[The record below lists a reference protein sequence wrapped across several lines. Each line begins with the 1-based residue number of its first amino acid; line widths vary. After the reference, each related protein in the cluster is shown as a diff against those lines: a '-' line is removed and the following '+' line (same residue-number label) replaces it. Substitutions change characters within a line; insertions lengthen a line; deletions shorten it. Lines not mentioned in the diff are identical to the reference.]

1 MKPNEDVLV
10 RKYWDQNQIQ
20 KLNEELLAN
29 IKKKLPA
36 LKKLLKKSMDHWV
49 YEDYIYRFYHHSFKV
64 FWIQGHTVEIVKIL
78 KELAP
83 EGVTE
88 FDSYFEEI
96 FKQGTGKQF
105 KSKYNKAWTKHT
117 RPILEA
123 FFHAKYMLEM
133 AIKYGKELETAPT
146 YLPSGWAGLLTL
158 YNLR

>member
-1 MKPNEDVLV
+1 MKPNEDLLG
-10 RKYWDQNQIQ
+10 RKYRTEDQTQ

-49 YEDYIYRFYHHSFKV
+49 YEDYVYRFYHQSFKV
-64 FWIQGHTVEIVKIL
+64 YWIQGHTMEIVKTL

-88 FDSYFEEI
+88 FDSFFEEI
-96 FKQGTGKQF
+96 FKQGTTKKF
-105 KSKYNKAWTKHT
+105 RSSHNKAWTRHT
-117 RPILEA
+117 RPVLEA

-133 AIKYGKELETAPT
+133 AIKYGKELKEAPT
-146 YLPSGWAGLLTL
+146 CLPSGWAGLLCF

>member
-1 MKPNEDVLV
+1 
-10 RKYWDQNQIQ
+10 
-20 KLNEELLAN
+20 
-29 IKKKLPA
+29 
-36 LKKLLKKSMDHWV
+36 MDHWV

-64 FWIQGHTVEIVKIL
+64 FWIQGHTVEIVKTL

-83 EGVTE
+83 KGVTE